1 VQDTVAGGTNRRK
14 RGVGS
19 GGAEVKSVGSDASM
33 EISEGLDWTNF
44 HWLDFSEVS
53 QCEGLEDVEL

>member
-1 VQDTVAGGTNRRK
+1 
-14 RGVGS
+14 
-19 GGAEVKSVGSDASM
+19 M